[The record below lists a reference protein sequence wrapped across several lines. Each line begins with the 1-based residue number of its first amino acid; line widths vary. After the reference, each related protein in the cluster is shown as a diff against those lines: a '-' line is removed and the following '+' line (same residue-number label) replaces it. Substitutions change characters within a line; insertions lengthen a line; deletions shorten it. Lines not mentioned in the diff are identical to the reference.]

1 MQSSFFPYQTYTYRP
16 PVWGDNRYFVSEYHE
31 KQTGLSSGLAAGIT
45 IGIFFMVFIFT
56 FGCRIYS
63 QIVDRGQPQQPSA
76 RDAEAAMTES
86 LANDMWIVCGG
97 PPTASPPPYEIAIL
111 MPSTP
116 RPTILQ
122 ADSLHSSSDRPAPV
136 SL

>member
-1 MQSSFFPYQTYTYRP
+1 MSLFQISFC
-16 PVWGDNRYFVSEYHE
+16 N
-31 KQTGLSSGLAAGIT
+31 SGLLIKFNSCNLFLLRKGNLL
-45 IGIFFMVFIFT
+45 
-56 FGCRIYS
+56 
-63 QIVDRGQPQQPSA
+63 
-76 RDAEAAMTES
+76 AEAAMTES

-116 RPTILQ
+116 RLATTTTLQ
-122 ADSLHSSSDRPAPV
+122 ADSLNSSSDQPAPV